1 MNSKTI
7 FFNGK
12 IFYYSI
18 FLFKIALFTI
28 RKSYSCEQLP
38 SDDKYTIVIPNN
50 YFIYFSFISTGRK
63 CYFPVV
69 LFKAVQTMTK
79 V

>member
-7 FFNGK
+7 FFK
-12 IFYYSI
+12 CIYYSF

-50 YFIYFSFISTGRK
+50 YFIYHIIRRLFPLAENAI
-63 CYFPVV
+63 PVV
-69 LFKAVQTMTK
+69 LFKAVQTMT
-79 V
+79 